1 MSVVAGTMADVMIEP
16 SSTLFNVPASEPA
29 AVSPSA
35 PSDSPRA
42 PERVPRHF
50 PRLDLDGLNPAQ
62 REAVTLP
69 VGPVLVIAG
78 AGSGKT
84 RVLTHRL
91 AYLISERDA
100 SPFSILAITFTN
112 KAAAEMKDR
121 VAELVGGVAR
131 RMWVSTFHSACAR
144 ILRREAPLLGYRP
157 QFTIYDQADAVRLC
171 DWVRRDLD
179 LDPKRFPPRQLHS
192 RISAFKNDLVLPDEL
207 TAKAVGP
214 HETRIARIYTEY
226 QRRLNEASAVDFDD
240 LLLLAVRLF
249 REHPD
254 ALARWRDRFHHLL
267 VDEFQDT
274 NLAQWEL
281 VRLLSEE
288 HRSIMAVGDADQCL
302 VAGTQIAMADGSAKP
317 IEQVVVGDEI
327 LSCYGSG
334 DFRGAPVL
342 RVHESLASEGIAVT
356 LTSGRR
362 VVSTADHMHFA
373 GYVLGRTPQQFMTY
387 LMWRAGAGFRL
398 GTSRVYT
405 DGQKKPT
412 FGPALRCNQ
421 EHADAVWVVA
431 TAASEAESR
440 FNETM
445 LSARYG
451 IPTVPFIARNADRAG
466 DRSLVG
472 NQALLDRLFS
482 ELDTEKSGL
491 RLLADTGLDFQYPHH
506 SPSAFT
512 AFTDGRPPRRRLNIV
527 LCGDRRGR
535 RPMHRISMFGYD
547 DEGRSALEALG
558 LRVRPARAGSV
569 GWRYEAVSADMATL
583 AATADR
589 IREALPVSV
598 RCVARL
604 ARNGAVAN
612 ANTLP
617 FLPASSVR
625 PGMVMVDSTGEFDVV
640 AEVERVAID
649 VPVYDLDVAHTHNFV
664 GNGIVTHN
672 SIYKFRGADYRN
684 LAKFEESFPDATIIV
699 LDQNY
704 RSTQRILDAANAVI
718 ANNAARRPK
727 HLWTEQGEGAPI
739 VRYEAEDEHDEAS
752 FVVGEMRRLTDTGD
766 HRFGDIAV
774 FYRTNA
780 QSRVVEELLVRSGIP
795 YRVYGGVKF
804 YDRREVKDALAYL
817 RALVNPDDEV
827 SWKRI
832 VNTPKRGVG
841 DTSVAK
847 VEAYAQRSELTFR
860 EALRAA
866 AEAGV
871 SGKALGGIRDLLDLL
886 DEITDEADGGVGH
899 TIEAVLERTGYLA
912 ELRAERSVESEGR
925 IENLQELIGVAQEF
939 DSQIDAGDLGGLVAI
954 GGLATADPDS
964 PAGGPGAALGAMERV
979 QAFLEAVA
987 LVTDLDAN
995 DPEQS
1000 AVTLMTLHSAKGLEY
1015 PVVFMLG
1022 LEDGVFP
1029 HVRSLGEPDELEE
1042 ERRLCYVGITRAQ
1055 ERLYLVHAWSR
1066 MLFGSTDYHPPSRF
1080 LEEIPESLVEVVGAP
1095 RGRRG
1100 AGGHRD
1106 AVVSAAIR
1114 RSRELVGGGD
1124 ASVGSGAIGSGA
1136 FNPPAAQTGARGA
1149 EQLGLRVGDDVRHEK
1164 FGEGVIIDIKGS
1176 GDKAEALVRF
1186 PDAGEKLLLLQ
1197 WAPLTRV

>member
-1 MSVVAGTMADVMIEP
+1 MDGVMSDPA
-16 SSTLFNVPASEPA
+16 STLFNAPT
-29 AVSPSA
+29 SA
-35 PSDSPRA
+35 PA
-42 PERVPRHF
+42 PAPGPPEGASRRF
-50 PRLDLDGLNPAQ
+50 TRLDLEGLNPAQ

-91 AYLISERDA
+91 AYLIAERDA

-121 VAELVGGVAR
+121 VAALVGGVAR

-144 ILRREAPLLGYRP
+144 ILRREATLLGYRP
-157 QFTIYDQADAVRLC
+157 QFTIYDQADAVRLV

-179 LDPKRFPPRQLHS
+179 LDPKRFPPRQLHA
-192 RISAFKNDLVLPDEL
+192 RISAFKNDLILPDEL

-214 HETRIARIYTEY
+214 HETRLARIYTEY

-249 REHPD
+249 REHPA
-254 ALARWRDRFHHLL
+254 ALERWRQRFRHVL

-281 VRLLSEE
+281 VRLLAEE
-288 HRSIMAVGDADQCL
+288 HRSVMAVGDADQCL
-302 VAGTQIAMADGSAKP
+302 VAGTRITMADGSTKP
-317 IEQVVVGDEI
+317 IEQVVAGDEVR
-327 LSCYGSG
+327 SCYGSG
-334 DFRGAPVL
+334 DFRASRVL
-342 RVHESLASEGIAVT
+342 RVHESDASEGVAVT
-356 LTSGRR
+356 LSSGRS
-362 VVSTADHMHFA
+362 VVSTPDHVHFA
-373 GYVLGRTPQQFMTY
+373 GYLLGRTPQQYMTY
-387 LMWRAGAGFRL
+387 LMWRTGTGFRL
-398 GTSRVYT
+398 GTSRTYT
-405 DGQKKPT
+405 DGQKKPV

-421 EHADAVWVVA
+421 EHGDAVWVVA
-431 TAASEAESR
+431 AARTEAGSR
-440 FNETM
+440 YTEA
-445 LSARYG
+445 LLAARYG
-451 IPTVPFIARNADRAG
+451 IPTLPFVARNSDRAG

-472 NQALLDRLFS
+472 SQMLLDRLFA
-482 ELDTEKSGL
+482 EIDTEKAGL
-491 RLLADTGLDFQYPHH
+491 RLLADEGLDFAYPHH
-506 SPSAFT
+506 AASAYSTF
-512 AFTDGRPPRRRLNIV
+512 ANDRGARRRLNVV
-527 LCGDRRGR
+527 LCGDRRGSN
-535 RPMHRISMFGYD
+535 PMHRISMFGYD
-547 DEGRSALEALG
+547 DEARAAVESLG
-558 LRVRPARAGSV
+558 LSVRPARAGSS
-569 GWRYEAVSADMATL
+569 GWRFETASADMATL
-583 AATADR
+583 ADIADR
-589 IREALPVSV
+589 ISAVLPVTV

-604 ARNGAVAN
+604 ARNGPAAMG
-612 ANTLP
+612 NTLP

-625 PGMVMVDSTGEFDVV
+625 PGMVMVDADGEFDVV
-640 AEVERVAID
+640 SAVERVEIGA
-649 VPVYDLDVAHTHNFV
+649 PVYDLDVARTHNFV
-664 GNGIVTHN
+664 AEGIITHN

-684 LAKFEESFPDATIIV
+684 LAKFEETFPDATIIV

-727 HLWTEQGEGAPI
+727 HLWTEQGDGAPI

-752 FVVGEMRRLTDTGD
+752 FVVGEIRKLTDNAD
-766 HRFGDIAV
+766 HRFGDVAV

-780 QSRVVEELLVRSGIP
+780 QSRVVEESLVRAGIP
-795 YRVYGGVKF
+795 YRVFGGVKF

-847 VEAYAQRSELTFR
+847 VEAYAQGASITFR
-860 EALRAA
+860 EALQA
-866 AEAGV
+866 AEAAGV
-871 SGKALGGIRDLLDLL
+871 SGRALGGIRDLLDLL
-886 DEITDEADGGVGH
+886 DEVADEADGGVGH

-912 ELRAERSVESEGR
+912 ELRSERSVESEGR

-939 DSQIDAGDLGGLVAI
+939 DDQVDAGDLGGLVAI
-954 GGLATADPDS
+954 GGLATADPDAPGGR
-964 PAGGPGAALGAMERV
+964 PAAALGAMERV
-979 QAFLEAVA
+979 QAFLEAVS
-987 LVTDLDAN
+987 LVTDLDSD
-995 DPEQS
+995 DPDQS

-1042 ERRLCYVGITRAQ
+1042 ERRLCYVGITRAR

-1080 LEEIPESLVEVVGAP
+1080 LEEIPDSLVEVVGAP

-1106 AVVSAAIR
+1106 AVVSAAMR

-1124 ASVGSGAIGSGA
+1124 ASTMPH
-1136 FNPPAAQTGARGA
+1136 PPVAQTGARGA

-1164 FGEGVIIDIKGS
+1164 FGEGVILDIIGS
-1176 GDKAEALVRF
+1176 GDKAEAVVRF
-1186 PDAGEKLLLLQ
+1186 PDAGEKRLLLQ

>member
-1 MSVVAGTMADVMIEP
+1 MSDPAG
-16 SSTLFNVPASEPA
+16 TLFNTPTSTPAPA
-29 AVSPSA
+29 PQPGSA
-35 PSDSPRA
+35 PESAPR
-42 PERVPRHF
+42 RF
-50 PRLDLDGLNPAQ
+50 TRLDLEGLNPAQ

-121 VAELVGGVAR
+121 VAALVGGVAR

-157 QFTIYDQADAVRLC
+157 QFTIYDQADAVRLV

-179 LDPKRFPPRQLHS
+179 LDPKRFPARQLHG

-214 HETRIARIYTEY
+214 HETRLARIYTEY

-240 LLLLAVRLF
+240 LLILAVRLF

-254 ALARWRDRFHHLL
+254 ALARWRQRFHHVL

-281 VRLLSEE
+281 VRLLTEE
-288 HRSIMAVGDADQCL
+288 HRSVMAVGDADQCL
-302 VAGTQIAMADGSAKP
+302 VAGTRIAMADGSTKP
-317 IEQVVVGDEI
+317 IEQVVVGDEVR
-327 LSCYGSG
+327 SCYGSG
-334 DFRGAPVL
+334 DFRAASVL
-342 RVHESLASEGIAVT
+342 RVHASHASEGVAVT
-356 LTSGRR
+356 FASGRR
-362 VVSTADHMHFA
+362 VVSTLDHMHFA
-373 GYVLGRTPQQFMTY
+373 GCLNGGRP
-387 LMWRAGAGFRL
+387 
-398 GTSRVYT
+398 
-405 DGQKKPT
+405 D
-412 FGPALRCNQ
+412 
-421 EHADAVWVVA
+421 H
-431 TAASEAESR
+431 
-440 FNETM
+440 
-445 LSARYG
+445 
-451 IPTVPFIARNADRAG
+451 DRAG
-466 DRSLVG
+466 
-472 NQALLDRLFS
+472 
-482 ELDTEKSGL
+482 
-491 RLLADTGLDFQYPHH
+491 
-506 SPSAFT
+506 
-512 AFTDGRPPRRRLNIV
+512 RRKLNVV
-527 LCGDRRGR
+527 LCDRRGR
-535 RPMHRISMFGYD
+535 NPMHRISMFGYD
-547 DEGRSALEALG
+547 DEGREALESLG
-558 LRVRPARAGSV
+558 LSVRPDRAGSS
-569 GWRYEAVSADMATL
+569 GWRFETASADMATL
-583 AATADR
+583 SATADR
-589 IREALPVSV
+589 IAAVLPVTA

-604 ARNGAVAN
+604 ARNGPVAL

-625 PGMVMVDSTGEFDVV
+625 PGMVMVDTDGELDVV
-640 AEVERVAID
+640 TTVERVQIGA
-649 VPVYDLDVAHTHNFV
+649 PVYDLDIARTHNFV
-664 GNGIVTHN
+664 AEGIVTHN

-684 LAKFEESFPDATIIV
+684 LAKFEETFPDATIIV

-752 FVVGEMRRLTDTGD
+752 FVVGEIRKLVDNAD
-766 HRFGDIAV
+766 HRFGDVAV

-780 QSRVVEELLVRSGIP
+780 QSRVVEESLVRAGIP
-795 YRVYGGVKF
+795 YRVFGGVKF

-841 DTSVAK
+841 DTSVNK
-847 VEAYAQRSELTFR
+847 VSSYAQGAGVTFR

-866 AEAGV
+866 ATAGV
-871 SGKALGGIRDLLDLL
+871 TGRALGSIGDLLDLL
-886 DEITDEADGGVGH
+886 DEVADEADGGVGH

-912 ELRAERSVESEGR
+912 ELRSERSVESEGR

-939 DSQIDAGDLGGLVAI
+939 DDQVDAGDLGGLVAI
-954 GGLATADPDS
+954 GGLANGDPDT
-964 PAGGPGAALGAMERV
+964 PGGGPAAALGAMERV
-979 QAFLEAVA
+979 QAFLEAVS
-987 LVTDLDAN
+987 LVTDLDSD
-995 DPEQS
+995 DPDQS

-1042 ERRLCYVGITRAQ
+1042 ERRLCYVGITRAR

-1080 LEEIPESLVEVVGAP
+1080 LEEIPDALVEVVGAP

-1106 AVVSAAIR
+1106 AVVSAAMR

-1124 ASVGSGAIGSGA
+1124 ASSMPH
-1136 FNPPAAQTGARGA
+1136 PPVATTGARGA
-1149 EQLGLRVGDDVRHEK
+1149 EQLGLRVGDDVAHEK
-1164 FGEGVIIDIKGS
+1164 FGEGVIIEIKGS
-1176 GDKAEALVRF
+1176 GDKAEAKVNF
-1186 PDAGEKLLLLQ
+1186 ADVGEKILLLQ